1 LIRATLRDP
10 KRLAL
15 GVYIAC
21 FSIGATTHAVDF
33 LTRGFRPYA
42 GVPFV
47 FEAFWTSLILLD
59 LAVVVFLIT
68 GRLRAGLALG
78 AAVMIADVVVNFH
91 AMTRLDMSRLRGA
104 PAAANPFSG
113 LHSGID
119 RLPVAASIRRN
130 RTLS

>member
-1 LIRATLRDP
+1 MIRATLRDP

-91 AMTRLDMSRLRGA
+91 AMTRLDMSGFEA
-104 PAAANPFSG
+104 PLLLQTLFLG
-113 LHSGID
+113 FILG
-119 RLPVAASIRRN
+119 SIGFLWPRR
-130 RTLS
+130 